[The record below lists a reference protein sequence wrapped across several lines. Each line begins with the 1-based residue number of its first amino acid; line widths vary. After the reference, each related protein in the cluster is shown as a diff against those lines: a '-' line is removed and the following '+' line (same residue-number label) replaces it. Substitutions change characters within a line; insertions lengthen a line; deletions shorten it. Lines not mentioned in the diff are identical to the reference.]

1 MPQPGSDRPYSSPEE
16 LVADLHRDA
25 ADPADS
31 ANTSGLSSL
40 GPDLFNLREPEPAP
54 DFLRG
59 HDYGEDYSNLTAA
72 QRIAVLENLDLR
84 KTRPTW
90 DAMRP
95 DALHT
100 DVPVMSRSLSERERM
115 GWAPAGVELP
125 LPAHLETP
133 KVVHSVWFFG
143 APLSGAF
150 RQNLQI
156 SASQAPTFLFVNL
169 PRVRVEE
176 AIGRQPTD
184 PADPLTAVW
193 DFVRWTQE
201 SGVIPVSL
209 AEVSNAD
216 TPFDLADATATEM
229 LKLNGP
235 GWAAASDNVR
245 MSILKRWGGA
255 YLDSDNHVTD
265 VDRLFSAVNAR
276 EAFAVNM
283 GVAGGDPN
291 NDAWV
296 MPKGHPAAELW
307 IALQARNY
315 GATQVELFPE
325 VLLGADYRMPGGN
338 AMRNSVLYRTGPG
351 LFNDFVQVL
360 EYRDKHD
367 LPPISGIERGAALSW
382 GPESATRP
390 QPSSGR
396 QDTLFVAK
404 AVVETLARDL
414 LSNRNGDLHLTAVR
428 QAIDAHPQRDLLL
441 NAVVS
446 FIASRPDLAGAVQ
459 SVTLEAFYQHGD
471 VRVDLPEAASKLIE
485 IDGDPFMLLGEGVY
499 PAHLNEPVGGAT
511 TTPSPIDPATSE
523 TPHLAQEESAD
534 GGRSETVGDTRSE
547 STTHVPGDAATD
559 DTESAFDETVRAEL
573 LERLHRL
580 SGDTEP
586 SGDPM
591 PVTESAV
598 DGRGAVWSGDD
609 VVSQDDV
616 AAGVTDGRRAD
627 GESVERG
634 VPSRTADE
642 FEVRWAGYLARGDTF
657 DGQIVGL
664 AGVAAEQKVGG
675 RPEGV
680 PGRGPLVDEQ
690 VHLWES
696 VQYAV
701 RQEVA
706 RRVDASG
713 VVTALRDDFR
723 ALLDPRLDSGEMA
736 ERIDAAMST
745 WAERIGEAADRVE
758 QWEASAGAASVATV
772 HEFAAPMVALLPQ
785 TRPDNMPEELHQF
798 FHDGLRSMVTDL
810 LAGGGEARE
819 VARGRDL
826 DDLIN
831 ELRDDFVAML
841 DFDEVPAR
849 GDAALEQWAERIG
862 AAADRVEQWQASA
875 DPASVAVVNELAD
888 AMVGPLPPVIPGTVA
903 EETQQFFHDGIRA
916 VLADQLAGGAT
927 RRDAWEQSAEVR
939 ALAEQLRTHTRYG
952 EVGVPDDEG
961 YLVPWS
967 VMLQRIGDTDGINL
981 IHSFQQDWNAMLPNR
996 DYATFNELEDDRR
1009 IYARDTTRGI
1019 LESLPLSELLDGPA
1033 RGVGELAPEV
1043 EGLYQRVAVAVTNRL
1058 IYGND
1063 NPNVGFQEAQRVAR
1077 ELLTGAEQMAGLAD
1091 VVDLLRQQTQVDAP
1105 PPYVDAPPPYTEGPA
1120 DDGGRSDLVDRP
1132 SSADQPIR
1140 SYEPYENLAASVVGE
1155 LPTESDPRVN
1165 ELLQTV
1171 GIAFA
1176 QRPASAE
1183 FSAAVAEAWADYE
1196 IVALVDAGMDPE
1208 VVDGVIAEFRNT
1220 VDSAWDNALAAADA
1234 IRDAGVPLPDVPLRE
1249 TADQA
1254 SDVGPDGAGDRGEP
1268 VDQQSP
1274 KDLLRDLAQSA
1285 DRLAEFPHAEA
1296 EQLRLRMLRWVQPP
1310 QGGLAKFELAQAL
1323 PVYETVLSALAFQ
1336 AAQKNGTLA
1345 AQRLAE
1351 SLDLGLLVSIGRE
1364 LANRPQTEDAAIRS
1378 LRELFLNAKADI
1390 PDTSDV
1396 TDNTPDGF
1404 SGFRPE
1410 PASEGLSS
1418 VESGGRDAGTFGS
1431 GSRGG
1436 GDGVGSWVGDGDS
1449 VSGDGARS
1457 LDGDGWD
1464 AGTFGSRSPEPEDG
1478 FGSGLGNSDS
1488 PSGDGAQS
1496 SPGERTESP
1505 GRTSRSGSP
1514 GSEDGVG
1521 SWVGDGDSV
1530 SGDGARSLDGDGWDA
1545 GTFGSRSPVESEYG
1559 VDSWLTSVD
1568 SVSGDGARSLD
1579 GDGWDAGRTSRSVRG
1594 LRMGSVRGW
1603 AMAILSAAM
1612 VPGRW
1617 MAMVGMRGRSGAA
1630 VRSPRTGSVRG
1641 WAIATLPAVM
1651 VPSRA
1656 LASALKARVAPVGL
1670 RSEYPSPMWA
1680 VGRTPI
1686 RCGSPTGLR

>member
-1 MPQPGSDRPYSSPEE
+1 
-16 LVADLHRDA
+16 
-25 ADPADS
+25 
-31 ANTSGLSSL
+31 
-40 GPDLFNLREPEPAP
+40 
-54 DFLRG
+54 
-59 HDYGEDYSNLTAA
+59 
-72 QRIAVLENLDLR
+72 
-84 KTRPTW
+84 
-90 DAMRP
+90 
-95 DALHT
+95 
-100 DVPVMSRSLSERERM
+100 
-115 GWAPAGVELP
+115 
-125 LPAHLETP
+125 
-133 KVVHSVWFFG
+133 
-143 APLSGAF
+143 
-150 RQNLQI
+150 
-156 SASQAPTFLFVNL
+156 
-169 PRVRVEE
+169 
-176 AIGRQPTD
+176 
-184 PADPLTAVW
+184 
-193 DFVRWTQE
+193 
-201 SGVIPVSL
+201 
-209 AEVSNAD
+209 
-216 TPFDLADATATEM
+216 
-229 LKLNGP
+229 
-235 GWAAASDNVR
+235 
-245 MSILKRWGGA
+245 
-255 YLDSDNHVTD
+255 
-265 VDRLFSAVNAR
+265 
-276 EAFAVNM
+276 
-283 GVAGGDPN
+283 
-291 NDAWV
+291 
-296 MPKGHPAAELW
+296 
-307 IALQARNY
+307 
-315 GATQVELFPE
+315 
-325 VLLGADYRMPGGN
+325 
-338 AMRNSVLYRTGPG
+338 
-351 LFNDFVQVL
+351 
-360 EYRDKHD
+360 
-367 LPPISGIERGAALSW
+367 
-382 GPESATRP
+382 
-390 QPSSGR
+390 
-396 QDTLFVAK
+396 
-404 AVVETLARDL
+404 
-414 LSNRNGDLHLTAVR
+414 
-428 QAIDAHPQRDLLL
+428 
-441 NAVVS
+441 
-446 FIASRPDLAGAVQ
+446 
-459 SVTLEAFYQHGD
+459 
-471 VRVDLPEAASKLIE
+471 
-485 IDGDPFMLLGEGVY
+485 
-499 PAHLNEPVGGAT
+499 
-511 TTPSPIDPATSE
+511 
-523 TPHLAQEESAD
+523 
-534 GGRSETVGDTRSE
+534 
-547 STTHVPGDAATD
+547 
-559 DTESAFDETVRAEL
+559 
-573 LERLHRL
+573 
-580 SGDTEP
+580 
-586 SGDPM
+586 
-591 PVTESAV
+591 
-598 DGRGAVWSGDD
+598 
-609 VVSQDDV
+609 
-616 AAGVTDGRRAD
+616 
-627 GESVERG
+627 
-634 VPSRTADE
+634 
-642 FEVRWAGYLARGDTF
+642 
-657 DGQIVGL
+657 
-664 AGVAAEQKVGG
+664 
-675 RPEGV
+675 
-680 PGRGPLVDEQ
+680 
-690 VHLWES
+690 
-696 VQYAV
+696 
-701 RQEVA
+701 
-706 RRVDASG
+706 
-713 VVTALRDDFR
+713 
-723 ALLDPRLDSGEMA
+723 
-736 ERIDAAMST
+736 
-745 WAERIGEAADRVE
+745 
-758 QWEASAGAASVATV
+758 
-772 HEFAAPMVALLPQ
+772 
-785 TRPDNMPEELHQF
+785 MPEELHQF

-1431 GSRGG
+1431 GSPGSE
-1436 GDGVGSWVGDGDS
+1436 DGVGSWVGDGDS

-1464 AGTFGSRSPEPEDG
+1464 AGTFGR
-1478 FGSGLGNSDS
+1478 
-1488 PSGDGAQS
+1488 
-1496 SPGERTESP
+1496 R
-1505 GRTSRSGSP
+1505 SP

-1579 GDGWDAGRTSRSVRG
+1579 GDGWDAGTFGRRSPGSEDGVGSWVGDGDSVSGDGARSLDGDSSDAGTFGSGSPGSEDRVGSWVGDGDSVSGDGARSLDGDGWDAGTFGSRSPEPEDGFGSGLGNSDSPSGDGAQSSPGERTESPGRTSRSEERVSESNVGSGTNPDPLRESYRVALSELAGADSDRRDEAFARADSILGPTLREYQMARVLMAHQYLTFPNDRAAAVRLRVELQRQMSRLAHIGAGAGPEPGAVPRPEDQAAGRSGSLMVPSRWVMVFGMRG
-1594 LRMGSVRGW
+1594 LSDTGARSPRTRSVHGR
-1603 AMAILSAAM
+1603 AIAALSATLAPSRRT
-1612 VPGRW
+1612 VV
-1617 MAMVGMRGRSGAA
+1617 VGMRGRSGTG
-1630 VRSPRTGSVRG
+1630 VWSPMMGSTRRCPVSP
-1641 WAIATLPAVM
+1641 LSVVM
-1651 VPSRA
+1651 VPSRRWVMV
-1656 LASALKARVAPVGL
+1656 ARYRLVRSTARGLLPGTPSRAPAPPLTMRMCWVMRRSMTPRETSMSSISSGQSCWSGFVAWAKTGSRPRARGAPRGL
-1670 RSEYPSPMWA
+1670 LWTMMLSPLVRTVRDA
-1680 VGRTPI
+1680 VRPGLVRGRTRITPLAVVPGRRGVRLARMLVRMLIAAAWWI
-1686 RCGSPTGLR
+1686 RLIEPTRAIELP